1 MSKRWPTYTA
11 LAFSLFA
18 CSPLNADPAKPAPPA
33 ADCPSAVK
41 GTIARTF
48 PKSTITKCKAEHEHG
63 RDQFEVKIVKAD
75 GAKAEVD
82 VAADG
87 KILQIEEKVPVDKIP
102 AAVMTAFAA
111 RYPKAKVDVAE
122 KQTPAEG
129 QPSYELGF
137 STDSGRKEATFT
149 EDGKFVEEE

>member
-1 MSKRWPTYTA
+1 MSKTWLTYTA
-11 LAFSLFA
+11 LTLSLLA
-18 CSPLNADPAKPAPPA
+18 GAPLNADPAKPAPA
-33 ADCPSAVK
+33 ADCPAVVN
-41 GTIARTF
+41 GTIEKTF

-87 KILQIEEKVPVDKIP
+87 KLLKIEEKIAVDKIP
-102 AAVMTAFAA
+102 ATVIKAFAA

-122 KQTPAEG
+122 KQTPADG
-129 QPSYELGF
+129 VASYELGF
-137 STDSGRKEATFT
+137 ATDSGRKEATFT
-149 EDGKFVEEE
+149 ADGRFVDEE

>member
-1 MSKRWPTYTA
+1 
-11 LAFSLFA
+11 
-18 CSPLNADPAKPAPPA
+18 
-33 ADCPSAVK
+33 VK

-48 PKSTITKCKAEHEHG
+48 PKSTITKCKAEHEDG
-63 RDQFEVKIVKAD
+63 RDQFEVKVVKAD

-87 KILQIEEKVPVDKIP
+87 KLLQIEERVPVDKVP
-102 AAVMTAFAA
+102 AVVMTAFAA
-111 RYPKAKVDVAE
+111 KYPKAKVDVAE

-137 STDSGRKEATFT
+137 STDGGRKEATFS
-149 EDGKFVEEE
+149 EDGTFVEEE